1 MLGMAAT
8 VFEPATYNAATMM
21 DVDYGSDANAT
32 GSTTTI
38 ANNNKKRGS
47 SSLMVAGS
55 APSFMTCDFYSNKKA
70 AALFTRP
77 SSINQLDDDTL
88 ETEAEDMMEMADL
101 AYFTTGAFTDRA
113 CFDDMPEELVYLIFT
128 FLHGSDIANGVQKVC
143 RNWRRLAL
151 DDQVCISAIHFF
163 FPLLLWSIYVPIS
176 IYEIDFKS

>member
-8 VFEPATYNAATMM
+8 VFEPATYNANIM
-21 DVDYGSDANAT
+21 DVDYGSGANAT

-38 ANNNKKRGS
+38 ANNKKRDS
-47 SSLMVAGS
+47 SSLMVAGSES

-70 AALFTRP
+70 TALFTRP

-88 ETEAEDMMEMADL
+88 EAEDMMEMADL

-151 DDQVCISAIHFF
+151 DDQVCITTISSPPPGP
-163 FPLLLWSIYVPIS
+163 FPSIFI
-176 IYEIDFKS
+176 EHLHL

>member
-8 VFEPATYNAATMM
+8 VFEPATYNAAAMM
-21 DVDYGSDANAT
+21 DVDYGSDAVNAT
-32 GSTTTI
+32 GATTTI

-47 SSLMVAGS
+47 SSLMVAGSES

-88 ETEAEDMMEMADL
+88 ETAEDMMEMADL

-151 DDQVCISAIHFF
+151 DDQVCISTIHSSSSSFGP
-163 FPLLLWSIYVPIS
+163 FPSHLLHL
-176 IYEIDFKS
+176 

>member
-8 VFEPATYNAATMM
+8 VFEPATYNATTMM
-21 DVDYGSDANAT
+21 DVDYGTDANAT

-38 ANNNKKRGS
+38 ANNNNKKRGS
-47 SSLMVAGS
+47 SSLMVAGSES

-151 DDQVCISAIHFF
+151 DDPVCFSPIHFF
-163 FPLLLWSIYVPIS
+163 FPLLLLWSIYVPHLHL
-176 IYEIDFKS
+176 